1 MFSGLLYCFI
11 NSKVHVRGLSY
22 HVLACELLSP
32 CLQLPTLLIFV
43 GHCLESIIALVTRI
57 ISIYLLCLLFFTA
70 LVVYCHF
77 SIQPFPPLIWI
88 SSHTV
93 STGLGKLL
101 YWTSFSVTMLVVG
114 HLQGWFPLK
123 GLLWNLLTV
132 PYIFTGPPTTFDDT
146 SSRAHCIIIAGSYQV
161 AGKSC

>member
-70 LVVYCHF
+70 LVAYCHF
-77 SIQPFPPLIWI
+77 SIQPFPPLIGI

-101 YWTSFSVTMLVVG
+101 YWTSFRVTMLVVG
-114 HLQGWFPLK
+114 HLQGW
-123 GLLWNLLTV
+123 LLWNLLTV
-132 PYIFTGPPTTFDDT
+132 PYIFTGSPTTFDDT
-146 SSRAHCIIIAGSYQV
+146 SSQAHCIIIAGSYQV